1 MITAKQAAEIAG
13 PKAEE
18 YLEFIEKKIIE
29 AAEKQNCEVVIR
41 EAPYCDWLYGSG
53 KSKPDEVRKALKV
66 LSDNGFKVSLHY
78 QENQFVDIGLVIG
91 W

>member
-1 MITAKQAAEIAG
+1 MITAKKAAEMAG

-29 AAEKQNCEVVIR
+29 AAKGQNREVIIR
-41 EAPYCDWLYGSG
+41 DNPYCNWIYGSRA
-53 KSKPDEVRKALKV
+53 SNPEEARKALKA
-66 LSDNGFKVSLHY
+66 LSDNGFKVSTYY
-78 QENQFVDIGLVIG
+78 QENQFVDIGLKIE

>member
-1 MITAKQAAEIAG
+1 MITAKQAAEMAG

-29 AAEKQNCEVVIR
+29 AAEKQNHEVVIR
-41 EAPYCDWLYGSG
+41 DNPYCNWLYSS
-53 KSKPDEVRKALKV
+53 KSNLDEVKKALRA
-66 LSDNGFKVSLHY
+66 LNDNGFKVSLHY
-78 QENQFVDIGLVIG
+78 QENQFVDIGLKIE

>member
-1 MITAKQAAEIAG
+1 MITAEQAAEMAG

-18 YLEFIEKKIIE
+18 YLEFIEKKIVE
-29 AAEKQNCEVVIR
+29 AAEKQNREIIIR
-41 EAPYCDWLYGSG
+41 DNPYSNWLYGSG
-53 KSKPDEVRKALKV
+53 KSNPDEVKKALKV

-78 QENQFVDIGLVIG
+78 QENQFVDIGLVIE

>member
-29 AAEKQNCEVVIR
+29 AAEKQNREVVIR
-41 EAPYCDWLYGSG
+41 DNPYCNWLYGGESNR
-53 KSKPDEVRKALKV
+53 DEVKKALKI

-78 QENQFVDIGLVIG
+78 QENQFVDIGLAIG

>member
-1 MITAKQAAEIAG
+1 MITAEQAAEMAG

-18 YLEFIEKKIIE
+18 YLEFIEKKIID
-29 AAEKQNCEVVIR
+29 AAKNQIR
-41 EAPYCDWLYGSG
+41 GIIIRDNPYCNWLYGSS
-53 KSKPDEVRKALKV
+53 KSNPGEVRKALKA

-78 QENQFVDIGLVIG
+78 QENQFVDIGLKIE

>member
-1 MITAKQAAEIAG
+1 MITAKQAAEMAG

-18 YLEFIEKKIIE
+18 YLEFIEKKIVE
-29 AAEKQNCEVVIR
+29 AAEKQNREVVIR
-41 EAPYCDWLYGSG
+41 DAPYCDWLYGSS